1 MGAVAEIKGV
11 CVCAPPSFCKNR
23 IQVPCRVSCCLGFIS
38 VFGGIEREIY
48 IYIYIYGPIL
58 GVALATICKV
68 PPASS
73 KLVFQPLNH
82 VYTYLDLQTP
92 KKVDPFG
99 C

>member
-1 MGAVAEIKGV
+1 MPGFVLFGV
-11 CVCAPPSFCKNR
+11 H
-23 IQVPCRVSCCLGFIS
+23 LGFWRYR
-38 VFGGIEREIY
+38 ERE
-48 IYIYIYGPIL
+48 IYIYGPIL